1 MDKEDLF
8 SARKSLDQ
16 ICNIPEK
23 IISVYSLE
31 KHVWAD
37 SNSEESRRSRKPEL
51 KTIEEF
57 QIDPVRPFLNDIF
70 RNVAAPYKR
79 ERRDNP
85 VGQGYWIQAE
95 FGSGKSHL
103 LCFLA
108 SLALGRADAWNIVK
122 TKEEQ
127 NGRGKRESL
136 YRFWEEGV
144 KAKSGGGTK
153 GLFVVVKTLV
163 GAGGG
168 TVGVTDKGQRLSEY
182 ILTAV
187 KEQLQVELGK
197 NVSLYP
203 TELLADRFIKQDL
216 DRYRNDLKKFL
227 RNSQYFDEDE
237 FEDVDDFIRD
247 IQQNKSP
254 EYKLSCGT
262 KLWRFYTEYLKVR
275 PDIAAETEE
284 ILNHMVEVILA
295 EGYSG
300 ILLILDEV
308 SLFMKNR
315 DEAQR
320 IDDEKTL
327 VVLSNRLAK
336 VHNLPIWTVCAAQQA
351 IESKMGVKNII
362 ADDRL
367 KLVKLL
373 EEEKDYYDIVL
384 ARVREIN
391 DEAAIGNYFLHYK
404 RGFTWPTS
412 IGESDFRHFFPFHKP
427 AIEVLRAI
435 TYELTTTRSAIHFMH
450 QTLKNQIKKQGTEL
464 IRLWELFDETVRYE
478 EDPSGVH
485 AGLVAIKTK
494 KEEDYRAYESC
505 RDQIDGMTKGLL
517 KVYRD
522 KAVRTI
528 QTLFLYHIAKTRQ
541 QGIEPEEIANS
552 VMIERAADA
561 TPDENIQHYESLS
574 ENLRKELRQVVQS
587 FDEDGKPRYK
597 FDPVFAGV
605 DPRTEFQKACD
616 DVESNEVILSDAW
629 NALLALD
636 EWVVQTRQMK
646 MDLANSIHSIFHE
659 VAPANDR
666 STRDLPIEISWQGRI
681 ISGVVGM
688 RDFATIMQHNSGL
701 PPIRTDDT
709 ENDFA
714 IYIGIRHV
722 EQDVIDKLIKAAND
736 PRISL
741 WNPDSRTT
749 EETERL
755 IRFAAY
761 RKLVATW
768 AGKDSEDAVTIINW
782 ISNNLQTELGNMVKV
797 VLNSFGRGR
806 IDTQKNS
813 QIEFRVAGEL
823 KSIITP
829 VVAQILEGVYESRS
843 ISFSDPLVFRKEE
856 GVKVINGI
864 VKTGQI
870 PKGAKPNQNTSAA
883 QNFGYALNIIRKGPD
898 KVIDTSSNVYIQ
910 EMFNFIDQKL
920 VDDGQTMP
928 FETLYKNFMGIGGP
942 KDFGL
947 TKRMVQIFVLCL
959 VREGK
964 IRIGLSA
971 KAGLSVNTI
980 DYANIADIEF
990 SAKILDCLDYVQKMV
1005 RSENWEILRPYAEAI
1020 LGEEIRPTQ
1029 DESYNAQIR
1038 ESLRKAFQKQ
1048 GERTTRIVRR
1058 TVELFKILNIVNPY
1072 ENLLSRLAK
1081 LFATEIEGTNDV
1093 DLILQALEN
1102 AMDYTAFS
1110 QSRVSQTEV
1119 DDLKSKLQCLS
1130 MVERF
1135 LEFERELV
1143 TLSTYVNHNFGNS
1156 SNTELIRKIISKV
1169 KVKFQ
1174 NIKAFIDDDIALRT
1188 ELIGSFDDP
1197 QAAEETLAGIV
1208 REYLPLYCSIHD
1220 QLVQKADLCL
1230 EHIATLQSG
1239 IEMQTIQMLD
1249 NVAALSPPA
1258 ANNIGMY
1265 LNSLKNGLFSCSDSS
1280 RSSIENELHKKPIH
1294 SCGLQ
1299 LTEAEQLINRIT
1311 TIESQAT
1318 GYVNN
1323 VLMSRVEVLLS
1334 DSVRNRLMQ
1343 GMDDSSIKS
1352 IVECNTPGEL
1362 LQVLFTL
1369 SKTDSEIA
1377 EKINRYLKKIVLKRI
1392 SLNDFKPAISTIE
1405 KSQVDLV
1412 TKEFRTFL
1420 EQHFNTT
1427 DSEQDSLPML
1437 QFE

>member
-1 MDKEDLF
+1 MNKEDLF

-16 ICNIPEK
+16 ICNIPDK

-37 SNSEESRRSRKPEL
+37 SNSQESRCSRKPEL

-70 RNVAAPYKR
+70 RNIAAPYKR

-85 VGQGYWIQAE
+85 IGQGYWIQAE

-122 TKEEQ
+122 NKEEQ
-127 NGRGKRESL
+127 TGRGKRESL
-136 YRFWEEGV
+136 FRFWEEGI
-144 KAKSGGGTK
+144 KAKSSDGTK

-187 KEQLQVELGK
+187 KDQLQVELGK

-275 PDIAAETEE
+275 PDIAAETED

-336 VHNLPIWTVCAAQQA
+336 IHNLPIWTVCAAQQA

-384 ARVREIN
+384 ARVREIK
-391 DEAAIGNYFLHYK
+391 DAAAIGNYYLHYK
-404 RGFTWPTS
+404 RGFTWPNS

-505 RDQIDGMTKGLL
+505 RNQIDGMTKGLL
-517 KVYRD
+517 KVNRD

-552 VMIERAADA
+552 VMIERSADA

-587 FDEDGKPRYK
+587 LDEDGKPRYK

-616 DVESNEVILSDAW
+616 DVESNEVVLSDAW
-629 NALLALD
+629 NALLAMD
-636 EWVVQTRQMK
+636 EWIVQTRQMK
-646 MDLANSIHSIFHE
+646 MDLANSVQSIFHE

-666 STRDLPIEISWQGRI
+666 SAKDLTLEIMWQGRV
-681 ISGVVGM
+681 ISGIVGM
-688 RDFATIMQHNSGL
+688 RDFATIVQHNSGL

-714 IYIGIRHV
+714 VYIGIRHV
-722 EQDVIDKLIKAAND
+722 EPDAIDKLIKAAND
-736 PRISL
+736 PRIIF
-741 WNPDSRTT
+741 WNPDSRNT

-761 RKLVATW
+761 RKLVTAW

-797 VLNSFGRGR
+797 VQNSFGRGR

-829 VVAQILEGVYESRS
+829 VVAQILEGVYESRN

-883 QNFGYALNIIRKGPD
+883 QNFGYSLNIIRKGPD
-898 KVIDTSSNVYIQ
+898 KVIDTSSNTYIQ
-910 EMFNFIDQKL
+910 EIFNFVDQKL

-964 IRIGLSA
+964 MRIGLSA

-990 SAKILDCLDYVQKMV
+990 SAKILDSLDYVQKMV

-1038 ESLRKAFQKQ
+1038 ESLRKEFQKQ
-1048 GERTTRIVRR
+1048 DERTKRIFRR
-1058 TVELFKILNIVNPY
+1058 TVDLFKILNIVNPY
-1072 ENLLSRLAK
+1072 ENIISKLVK
-1081 LFATEIEGTNDV
+1081 LFSASIEGTNDV
-1093 DLILQALEN
+1093 DLILQALEDG
-1102 AMDYTAFS
+1102 MDYTVFS
-1110 QSRVSQTEV
+1110 QPKVSQTEV

-1130 MVERF
+1130 MIERF

-1143 TLSTYVNHNFGNS
+1143 TLSIYVNNDFGKS
-1156 SNTELIRKIISKV
+1156 SNTESIRKIISKV
-1169 KVKFQ
+1169 NVKFN
-1174 NIKAFIDDDIALRT
+1174 NIKTYIDDDIALRT

-1208 REYLPLYCSIHD
+1208 REYLPLYSSIHD

-1230 EHIATLQSG
+1230 EHITNLQNG
-1239 IEMQTIQMLD
+1239 IELQTIQMLD
-1249 NVAALSPPA
+1249 NVAALTPPQ
-1258 ANNIGMY
+1258 ANNISAFF
-1265 LNSLKNGLFSCSDSS
+1265 NSLKNGLFNCQDSS
-1280 RSSIENELHKKPIH
+1280 RSSIENELCKKPIH

-1299 LTEAEQLINRIT
+1299 LTDAELLLDKIN
-1311 TIESQAT
+1311 TIDSQAA
-1318 GYVNN
+1318 GHVKN
-1323 VLMSRVEVLLS
+1323 VLMSRIEVLLS
-1334 DSVRNRLMQ
+1334 ESVRNRLMQ
-1343 GMDDSSIKS
+1343 GMDDPSIKS
-1352 IVECNTPGEL
+1352 IVECKTPDEL
-1362 LQVLFTL
+1362 LPVLFTL
-1369 SKTDSEIA
+1369 TKTDSGIA
-1377 EKINRYLKKIVLKRI
+1377 GKINRYLKKIVLKRI
-1392 SLNDFKPAISTIE
+1392 SLKDFKPAISTIE
-1405 KSQVDLV
+1405 KGQVDLV
-1412 TKEFRTFL
+1412 TREFRTFL
-1420 EQHFNTT
+1420 EQQFNTT
-1427 DSEQDSLPML
+1427 DDEQDSLPML

>member
-1 MDKEDLF
+1 MGKEDLF
-8 SARKSLDQ
+8 TVRKSLDQ
-16 ICNIPEK
+16 ICGVPEK

-37 SNSEESRRSRKPEL
+37 SNADESRKARKPEL

-85 VGQGYWIQAE
+85 IGQGYWIQAE

-122 TKEEQ
+122 GKEDA
-127 NGRGKRESL
+127 NGKGKRESL
-136 YRFWEEGV
+136 YQFWEEGI
-144 KAKSGGGTK
+144 KAKSSDGTK

-187 KEQLQVELGK
+187 KDQLQVELGK

-203 TELLADRFIKQDL
+203 TELLADRFIKQDIE
-216 DRYRNDLKKFL
+216 RYRNDLRKFL
-227 RNSQYFDEDE
+227 KSTQYFDEDE
-237 FEDVDDFIRD
+237 FEDVDDFIKD
-247 IQQNKSP
+247 IQKNKAP

-262 KLWRFYTEYLKVR
+262 KLWRFYTEFLKVR
-275 PDIAAETEE
+275 PEIAAETEE

-315 DEAQR
+315 DEGQR
-320 IDDEKTL
+320 VDDEKTL

-384 ARVREIN
+384 ARVREIK

-404 RGFTWPTS
+404 RGFTWPNS

-427 AIEVLRAI
+427 AIEVLRDI

-450 QTLKNQIKKQGTEL
+450 QTLRNQIKKQGTEL

-517 KVYRD
+517 KVHRE
-522 KAVRTI
+522 KAIRTI

-541 QGIEPEEIANS
+541 QGIDPEEIANS
-552 VMIERAADA
+552 VMIERSTDA

-574 ENLRKELRQVVQS
+574 ENLKKELRQVVQC

-605 DPRTEFQKACD
+605 DPRTEFQKTCD
-616 DVESNEVILSDAW
+616 EVESNEVMISEAW
-629 NALLALD
+629 NALLAMD
-636 EWVVQTRQMK
+636 EWPVKTRQMT
-646 MDLANSIHSIFHE
+646 MDLANGVHSIFRE
-659 VAPANDR
+659 VAPTNDR
-666 STRDLPIEISWQGRI
+666 GSRDLTIEITWQGRV
-681 ISGVVGM
+681 ISGNVGM
-688 RDFATIMQHNSGL
+688 RDFSNVIHNGL

-709 ENDFA
+709 ENDFSF
-714 IYIGIRHV
+714 YIGIRHV
-722 EQDVIDKLIKAAND
+722 EQETIDKLIKTSND
-736 PRISL
+736 PRIIL
-741 WNPDSRTT
+741 WNPDSRNT
-749 EETERL
+749 EETDRL

-761 RKLVATW
+761 RKLITTW
-768 AGKDSEDAVTIINW
+768 AGKDSEDAVTIVNW
-782 ISNNLQTELGNMVKV
+782 VSNNLQSELGNMIKV
-797 VLNSFGRGR
+797 VQNSFGRGR

-823 KSIITP
+823 KLIITP
-829 VVAQILEGVYESRS
+829 VVAQILEGVYESRN
-843 ISFSDPLVFRKEE
+843 ISFPDPLVFRKEE

-864 VKTGQI
+864 VKRGQI
-870 PKGAKPNQNTSAA
+870 PKGAKPNQNTNAA
-883 QNFGYALNIIRKGPD
+883 QNFGYSLSIIRKGPD
-898 KVIDTSSNVYIQ
+898 KIIDTSGNVYI
-910 EMFNFIDQKL
+910 NSLYDFIKQKL

-964 IRIGLSA
+964 VRIGLSQ
-971 KAGLSVNTI
+971 KAGLPISTL
-980 DYANIADIEF
+980 DYANMADIEF
-990 SAKILDCLDYVQKMV
+990 SAKVLDGLDYIQIMV
-1005 RSENWEILRPYAEAI
+1005 RSENWEILRPYAEVI
-1020 LGEEIRPTQ
+1020 LGEEIKTTH
-1029 DESYNAQIR
+1029 DESYNASIR
-1038 ESLRKAFQKQ
+1038 EALRKTFNKQ
-1048 GERTTRIVRR
+1048 AERVLRNERHAA
-1058 TVELFKILNIVNPY
+1058 ELFKVLNIVNPY
-1072 ENLLSRLAK
+1072 ENTLTRLIK
-1081 LFATEIEGTNDV
+1081 LFSTAIEGTNDI
-1093 DLILQALEN
+1093 DLILQALDN
-1102 AMDYTAFS
+1102 ALDYTVFS
-1110 QSRVSQTEV
+1110 QSSVSQTEV
-1119 DDLKSKLQCLS
+1119 DDLKVKLHCHN
-1130 MVERF
+1130 MIEKF
-1135 LEFERELV
+1135 LEFERELI
-1143 TLSTYVNHNFGNS
+1143 TLSAYTQHDFGDNPG
-1156 SNTELIRKIISKV
+1156 TEVLQKSIGKIKE
-1169 KVKFQ
+1169 KFT
-1174 NIKAFIDDDIALRT
+1174 NIKTYIDDDIALRT
-1188 ELIGSFDDP
+1188 DLIGSFEDP
-1197 QAAEETLAGIV
+1197 QVATDTLVGIV
-1208 REYLPLYCSIHD
+1208 REYLPVYCSIHD
-1220 QLVQKADLCL
+1220 QLAQKADLCL
-1230 EHIATLQSG
+1230 EHIDTLQKGSELQA
-1239 IEMQTIQMLD
+1239 IRMLD
-1249 NVAALSPPA
+1249 NVVALSPREA
-1258 ANNIGMY
+1258 DNINVF
-1265 LNSLKNGLFSCSDSS
+1265 LNSLKDEIFTCNDSS
-1280 RSSIENELHKKPIH
+1280 RGSIENELHKKPIH
-1294 SCGLQ
+1294 SCGLK
-1299 LTEAEQLINRIT
+1299 LTDAEQLLERIT
-1311 TIESQAT
+1311 NVQLRAT
-1318 GYVNN
+1318 DYVKN
-1323 VLMSRVEVLLS
+1323 VLMRRVDVLLS
-1334 DSVRNRLMQ
+1334 DSVHSRLIQ
-1343 GMDDSSIKS
+1343 GNEDLSIKS
-1352 IVECNTPGEL
+1352 IVECTTPEALIQVL
-1362 LQVLFTL
+1362 LQL
-1369 SKTDSEIA
+1369 SKTDNEIA
-1377 EKINRYLKKIVLKRI
+1377 GKINRYLKKIVLKRVAMK
-1392 SLNDFKPAISTIE
+1392 DFKPRIATID
-1405 KSQVDLV
+1405 KSQIGLIES
-1412 TKEFRTFL
+1412 EFRTFL
-1420 EQHFNTT
+1420 EQQFNTS
-1427 DSEQDSLPML
+1427 DNGQDTLPML